1 MRFTVL
7 VLLLSPFVFAQD
19 AGQQAAQIAIQQTQ
33 QANQQAVIQF
43 SQWQNE
49 ASLRTSQQ
57 MIDNA
62 AAASRN
68 AQAWNVTQTP
78 KFWPK
83 PGTFKG
89 ITPNVTITD
98 ETKGAVIYF
107 TTDGAT
113 PTLKSQ
119 RYTGPIALA
128 ATTTVKAMAI
138 APSLSHSPTARGKYV
153 VK

>member
-7 VLLLSPFVFAQD
+7 VLLLSSFVFAQD

-62 AAASRN
+62 AAINRN
-68 AQAWNVTQTP
+68 LQWNVTHAP

-89 ITPNVTITD
+89 TAPNVTITD
-98 ETKGAVIYF
+98 PTKGAVIYF

-128 ATTTVKAMAI
+128 ATTTVKAMAV
-138 APSLSHSPTARGKYV
+138 APASGQSPTAKGKYV